1 MSSTALFSL
10 CEFNRLDD
18 LLEDAGMHRF
28 RDEKQQAVR
37 DKAAQV
43 LIERLGKY
51 GSGIK
56 RPLSATILHRS
67 METSRFPIA

>member
-10 CEFNRLDD
+10 HEFNRLDD

-37 DKAAQV
+37 DKAARV
-43 LIERLGKY
+43 LIERLGKHT
-51 GSGIK
+51 
-56 RPLSATILHRS
+56 AQ
-67 METSRFPIA
+67 E